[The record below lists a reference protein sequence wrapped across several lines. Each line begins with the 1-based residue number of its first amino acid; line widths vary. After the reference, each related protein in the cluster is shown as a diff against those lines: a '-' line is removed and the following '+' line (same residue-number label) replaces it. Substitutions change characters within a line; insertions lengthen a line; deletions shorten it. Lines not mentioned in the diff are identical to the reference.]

1 MHLFGLSYILQLRY
15 TGMHFGIY
23 VTVSTDVYLTA
34 EDKTSI
40 KDYKEIPVS
49 WEVSLQSYYKA
60 GIII

>member
-1 MHLFGLSYILQLRY
+1 
-15 TGMHFGIY
+15 MHFGIY
-23 VTVSTDVYLTA
+23 VTVSTAVYLAA
-34 EDKTSI
+34 EDKTSV